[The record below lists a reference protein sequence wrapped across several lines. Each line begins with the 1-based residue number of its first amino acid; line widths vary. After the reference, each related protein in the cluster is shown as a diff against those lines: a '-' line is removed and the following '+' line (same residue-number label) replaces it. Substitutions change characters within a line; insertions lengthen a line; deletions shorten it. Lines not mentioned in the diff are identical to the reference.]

1 MNIRT
6 KLVLALVP
14 ALVFFALAAFAFRAA
29 PAATALAGAS
39 ICMVLLFVLHRLI
52 VAPLEQLTRTVTCG
66 EPYGDPPA
74 PGLACPTDEFTL
86 LATEFDRLTR
96 ATAPPSRPSTPAGPP
111 AAAGITPEVLH
122 SVGKILDGVSVS
134 TASLVQGVQNSRMAS
149 LSRAVELVGAH
160 RGNLAEFVSQDE
172 RGRNLPAHLMQL
184 TEVLLEEQRFLLTE
198 LQGLSASIQQL
209 SQVFQGQPL
218 LADIPGQVEPTSI
231 RELIGAALLMTQ
243 AAFKRHGVRVD
254 CELADTPTGL
264 LDRGKCLRVLA
275 NLLTNAEEALRSIPA
290 GQRRV
295 IVRARSGG
303 EHRVV
308 IEISDTGAGIEP
320 HLLPRIFQS
329 GFTTKP
335 GSQGNGLPFCAQAA
349 KEMGGVLTARSDGPG
364 RGATFTWDLPLE
376 PAGRHLGGDSR

>member
-14 ALVFFALAAFAFRAA
+14 ALAFFALAAYAFRAS
-29 PAATALAGAS
+29 PGVTVLAGAV
-39 ICMVLLFVLHRLI
+39 ICVVLMVVLHRQI
-52 VAPLEQLTRTVTCG
+52 VAPLEQLTRTFACG
-66 EPYGDPPA
+66 ELNADA
-74 PGLACPTDEFTL
+74 VPGLACPTDEFTV
-86 LATEFDRLTR
+86 LAREFDRLRR
-96 ATAPPSRPSTPAGPP
+96 AAAPRPRLAAPAGPP
-111 AAAGITPEVLH
+111 PAAGITPEVLQ
-122 SVGKILDGVSVS
+122 SVGKILEGVSAS

-160 RGNLAEFVSQDE
+160 RTDLANSVAQDE
-172 RGRNLPAHLMQL
+172 NGCHPPTHLMQL
-184 TEVLLEEQRFLLTE
+184 TEVLLEEQRCLLAE
-198 LQGLSASIQQL
+198 LQNLSASVQQI

-218 LADIPGQVEPTSI
+218 LADVPGQVEPTSI
-231 RELIGAALLMTQ
+231 RELIDAALLMTQ
-243 AAFKRHGVRVD
+243 AAFKRHGIRVD
-254 CELADTPTGL
+254 CELAETPTGL

-275 NLLTNAEEALRSIPA
+275 NLLTNAEEALRGMPE

-295 IVRARSGG
+295 VVRARSGG

-308 IEISDTGAGIEP
+308 IEVSDNGAGIEP

-335 GSQGNGLPFCAQAA
+335 GGQGNGLPFCAQAA
-349 KEMGGVLTARSDGPG
+349 KELGGVLTARSDGPG

-376 PAGRHLGGDSR
+376 PAGRHLGGDNR